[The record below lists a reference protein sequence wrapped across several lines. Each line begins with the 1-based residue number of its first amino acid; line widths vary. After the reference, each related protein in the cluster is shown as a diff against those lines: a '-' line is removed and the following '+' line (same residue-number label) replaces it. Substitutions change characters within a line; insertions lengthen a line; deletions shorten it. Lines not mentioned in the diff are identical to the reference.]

1 MSGKIGVYFDQ
12 QNIGGGLDLTA
23 LAEQTSQK
31 WGGLVPVVKV
41 VPVLALAVSEIKAD
55 IEAQELDGV
64 LLCGASPRVDSE
76 IYRLPVQVEF
86 VNLREQCV
94 QAYKNPDK
102 TPVDTANG
110 APELLAIMA
119 RDYVNMGVV
128 KLQKS
133 EVPDSA
139 AVTGVQRVLVIGG
152 GWTGLTAAAEAAES
166 GYDVVLV
173 EKADKLGGAANN
185 IPMGSPL
192 ASPWTD
198 KQPTNVADKISKVLG
213 NSKIAVHMNTR
224 MEKLEGQPGEFKATF
239 VTPAGTQTIEV
250 GAVVLATGWV
260 PLDPQYLSSMGLG
273 QSTKVVDAAT
283 FGKMLVA
290 DQVSARRIAF
300 VLDTTMAEEAVKKAA
315 EEAEAAPAEEAAKAA
330 EGEEIGRAHV

>member
-76 IYRLPVQVEF
+76 IYRLPVQVEH

-152 GWTGLTAAAEAAES
+152 GWTGLTAAAEAAET
-166 GYDVVLV
+166 GYEVVLV

-213 NSKIAVHMNTR
+213 NSKITVHMNTR

-239 VTPAGTQTIEV
+239 VTPAGAQTIDV
-250 GAVVLATGWV
+250 GAVVLATG
-260 PLDPQYLSSMGLG
+260 
-273 QSTKVVDAAT
+273 
-283 FGKMLVA
+283 
-290 DQVSARRIAF
+290 
-300 VLDTTMAEEAVKKAA
+300 
-315 EEAEAAPAEEAAKAA
+315 
-330 EGEEIGRAHV
+330 

>member
-133 EVPDSA
+133 EVPESA

-152 GWTGLTAAAEAAES
+152 GWTGLTAAAEAAET
-166 GYDVVLV
+166 GYDVC
-173 EKADKLGGAANN
+173 
-185 IPMGSPL
+185 
-192 ASPWTD
+192 W
-198 KQPTNVADKISKVLG
+198 
-213 NSKIAVHMNTR
+213 
-224 MEKLEGQPGEFKATF
+224 
-239 VTPAGTQTIEV
+239 
-250 GAVVLATGWV
+250 
-260 PLDPQYLSSMGLG
+260 
-273 QSTKVVDAAT
+273 
-283 FGKMLVA
+283 
-290 DQVSARRIAF
+290 
-300 VLDTTMAEEAVKKAA
+300 
-315 EEAEAAPAEEAAKAA
+315 
-330 EGEEIGRAHV
+330 